1 MDDLDFSLDGS
12 SRVTHRI
19 AHGVYR
25 ITHNRRLVGEELWGI
40 FGLLSGG
47 YRLMTEIDL
56 TWPVQNQQRA
66 QLDLDTNW
74 KVQQL
79 RVQLDLEGRRRSAC
93 YLFTDGEIEI
103 TVHEEP
109 LRYAEAMRTTREA
122 AAQPMA
128 PKRVYANKLVCSPS
142 TFLDYG
148 SPLMNFAHLRRLS
161 LGTGEQT
168 QIHAVVVTQPLLE
181 PLVLRQTYTY
191 VRDEQLSTTIMPFM
205 TAHRYMIEEHTLS
218 QNQSAGP
225 VTTLWTDQHKIV
237 LKQEVLMG
245 KDTHACEM
253 VSYAWLS
260 EQVA

>member
-12 SRVTHRI
+12 SRVTYRI

-66 QLDLDTNW
+66 QLDFGH
-74 KVQQL
+74 Q
-79 RVQLDLEGRRRSAC
+79 LEGAAATRSTRPGGQTAKRLLSIYRRGDRNHG
-93 YLFTDGEIEI
+93 FTRN
-103 TVHEEP
+103 P

-142 TFLDYG
+142 TF
-148 SPLMNFAHLRRLS
+148 
-161 LGTGEQT
+161 
-168 QIHAVVVTQPLLE
+168 
-181 PLVLRQTYTY
+181 
-191 VRDEQLSTTIMPFM
+191 
-205 TAHRYMIEEHTLS
+205 
-218 QNQSAGP
+218 
-225 VTTLWTDQHKIV
+225 WT
-237 LKQEVLMG
+237 M
-245 KDTHACEM
+245 ARP
-253 VSYAWLS
+253 
-260 EQVA
+260 